1 LLHNARI
8 RKPGEKHDMT
18 IHRRALLGALAAS
31 PLAAPA
37 AAQAPRPLRVIVP
50 FGVGGLTDV
59 VARILADSMSPT
71 LGRPMVIENMGGAGS
86 TIGAAAA
93 ARAAPDGNTIMVGS
107 VGHTAMKA
115 LYANFPFDPIE
126 SYAPVALTTRQPFV
140 VVVHPS
146 VPATDVPSFLAWL
159 RSRNGEANF
168 GTAGIGATSHLSAE
182 LLRKITGVGFTVVPY
197 RTTPQGVSDLT
208 AGRVDFM
215 IDSQTLLA
223 PLMADNRVRGLAVTT
238 AQRSSMLPA
247 LPSLAEAGV
256 AGYDSSAWN
265 GIYAPAGTPDA
276 AIRPIAAAAA
286 AAVRDPAT
294 KERLARAGVDVFDD
308 TSPEA
313 LAAHLRVEVAKWS
326 ELVRSLNLR
335 GV

>member
-1 LLHNARI
+1 
-8 RKPGEKHDMT
+8 MT
-18 IHRRALLGALAAS
+18 LHRRTVLGALAAA
-31 PLAAPA
+31 PLAMPA
-37 AAQAPRPLRVIVP
+37 YAQAPRPLRVVVP

-59 VARILADSMSPT
+59 VARILIEFMSPA
-71 LGRPMVIENMGGAGS
+71 LGRPMVVENQGGAGS
-86 TIGAAAA
+86 TIGAATV

-107 VGHTAMKA
+107 VGHAAMKA
-115 LYANFPFDPIE
+115 LYANFPFDPID
-126 SYAPVALTTRQPFV
+126 SFAPVALVTNQPFA

-146 VPATDVPSFLAWL
+146 VPATNVPTFLAWL

-182 LLRKITGVGFTVVPY
+182 LLRKLAGVSFTVVPY

-223 PLMADNRVRGLAVTT
+223 PLMADNRVRGLAVTS
-238 AQRSSMLPA
+238 ARRSSMLPD
-247 LPSLAEAGV
+247 LPTLAEAGV
-256 AGYDSSAWN
+256 PGYDSSAWN

-294 KERLARAGVDVFDD
+294 RERLTRAGVDVFED

-313 LAAHLRVEVAKWS
+313 LARHLRVEVEKWGT
-326 ELVRSLNLR
+326 LVRELGIR
-335 GV
+335 GG

>member
-1 LLHNARI
+1 
-8 RKPGEKHDMT
+8 MT
-18 IHRRALLGALAAS
+18 IHRRTLLLALAM
-31 PLAAPA
+31 PLPA
-37 AAQAPRPLRVIVP
+37 LAQARPLRVIVP

-59 VARILADSMSPT
+59 VARILAEFMGPA
-71 LGRPMVIENMGGAGS
+71 LGRPMVIENQGGAGS
-86 TIGAAAA
+86 TIGAATV
-93 ARAAPDGNTIMVGS
+93 ARAAPDGNTLMVGS
-107 VGHTAMKA
+107 VGHAAMKA

-126 SYAPVALTTRQPFV
+126 SFAPVALTTRQPFV

-146 VPATDVPSFLAWL
+146 VPATDVPGFLAWL

-182 LLRKITGVGFTVVPY
+182 LLRRMTGAGFTVVPY
-197 RTTPQGVSDLT
+197 RTTPQGVADLT

-238 AQRSSMLPA
+238 AQRSAMLPA
-247 LPSLAEAGV
+247 LPTLHEAGV

-265 GIYAPAGTPDA
+265 GLYAPANTPEA
-276 AIRPIAAAAA
+276 LLRPISAAAA

-294 KERLARAGVDVFDD
+294 RQRLAGAGVDIFDD
-308 TSPEA
+308 PSPEA
-313 LAAHLRVEVAKWS
+313 LVRHLRVEVEKWGS
-326 ELVRSLNLR
+326 LVRALGLR
-335 GV
+335 GG

>member
-1 LLHNARI
+1 
-8 RKPGEKHDMT
+8 MT
-18 IHRRALLGALAAS
+18 IRRRALLLALAIPS
-31 PLAAPA
+31 PAL
-37 AAQAPRPLRVIVP
+37 AQARPLRVIVP

-59 VARILADSMSPT
+59 VARILADSMGPA
-71 LGRPMVIENMGGAGS
+71 LGRPMVIENQGGAGS
-86 TIGAAAA
+86 TIGAANA

-107 VGHTAMKA
+107 VGHAAMKA

-126 SYAPVALTTRQPFV
+126 SFAPVALTTRQPFA

-146 VPATDVPSFLAWL
+146 VPATDVPGFLAWL

-182 LLRKITGVGFTVVPY
+182 LLRRMTGAGFTVVPY
-197 RTTPQGVSDLT
+197 RTTPQGVADLT
-208 AGRVDFM
+208 AGRVEFM

-247 LPSLAEAGV
+247 LPTLHEAGV
-256 AGYDSSAWN
+256 TGYDSSAWN
-265 GIYAPAGTPDA
+265 GIYAPANTPEA
-276 AIRPIAAAAA
+276 LLRPISEAAA
-286 AAVRDPAT
+286 AAVREPAT
-294 KERLARAGVDVFDD
+294 RQRLAAAGVDVFED
-308 TSPEA
+308 TSPAA

-326 ELVRSLNLR
+326 GLVRDLGLR
-335 GV
+335 GG

>member
-1 LLHNARI
+1 
-8 RKPGEKHDMT
+8 MSVT
-18 IHRRALLGALAAS
+18 RRTSLLAALTLPA

-37 AAQAPRPLRVIVP
+37 LAQPAPRPLRVIVP

-59 VARILADSMSPT
+59 VARILGDFMSPA
-71 LGRPMVIENMGGAGS
+71 LGRPFLVENQGGAGS

-107 VGHTAMKA
+107 VGHAAMRA
-115 LYANFPFDPIE
+115 LYASFPFDPIE
-126 SYAPVALTTRQPFV
+126 SFAPVALVTRQPFV
-140 VVVHPS
+140 LVVHPS
-146 VPATDVPSFLAWL
+146 VPATDVPGFLAWL
-159 RSRNGEANF
+159 RARNGEANF

-182 LLRKITGVGFTVVPY
+182 LLRKLTGAAFTVVPY

-238 AQRSSMLPA
+238 AARSTLLPG
-247 LPSLAEAGV
+247 LPTLAEAGV
-256 AGYDSSAWN
+256 PGYESSAWQ
-265 GIYAPAGTPDA
+265 GIYAPAATPGT
-276 AIRPIAAAAA
+276 AIRPIAEAAA

-294 KERLARAGVDVFDD
+294 RGRLAAAGVDVFEDN
-308 TSPEA
+308 SPEA
-313 LAAHLRVEVAKWS
+313 LARHLRVEVEKWGA
-326 ELVRSLNLR
+326 LVRELGLR
-335 GV
+335 GG

>member
-1 LLHNARI
+1 
-8 RKPGEKHDMT
+8 MT
-18 IHRRALLGALAAS
+18 LHRRIVLGALAAA
-31 PLAAPA
+31 PLAMPA
-37 AAQAPRPLRVIVP
+37 LAQAPRPLRVIVP

-59 VARILADSMSPT
+59 VARILIEFMSPA
-71 LGRPMVIENMGGAGS
+71 LGRPMVVENQGGAGS
-86 TIGAAAA
+86 TIGAATV

-107 VGHTAMKA
+107 VGHAAMRA
-115 LYANFPFDPIE
+115 LYANFPFDPID
-126 SYAPVALTTRQPFV
+126 SFAPVALVTRQPFV

-182 LLRKITGVGFTVVPY
+182 LLRKLAGVGFTVVPY

-208 AGRVDFM
+208 AGRVEFM
-215 IDSQTLLA
+215 IDSQTLLG
-223 PLMADNRVRGLAVTT
+223 PLMADNRVRGLAVTS
-238 AQRSSMLPA
+238 AQRSTMLPN
-247 LPSLAEAGV
+247 LPTLAEAGV
-256 AGYDSSAWN
+256 PGYDSSAWN

-294 KERLARAGVDVFDD
+294 RERLVRAGLDIFED

-313 LAAHLRVEVAKWS
+313 LARHLRVEVEKWGS
-326 ELVRSLNLR
+326 LVRDLGLR
-335 GV
+335 GG

>member
-1 LLHNARI
+1 MLV
-8 RKPGEKHDMT
+8 
-18 IHRRALLGALAAS
+18 HRRALLAFAAS
-31 PLAAPA
+31 PLALPA
-37 AAQAPRPLRVIVP
+37 LAQAPRPLRVVVP

-59 VARILADSMSPT
+59 VARILAEFMSPA
-71 LGRPMVIENMGGAGS
+71 LGRPMVVENQGGAGS
-86 TIGAAAA
+86 TIGAATA
-93 ARAAPDGNTIMVGS
+93 ARAAPDGNTIMVAS
-107 VGHTAMKA
+107 VGHAAMKA

-126 SYAPVALTTRQPFV
+126 SYAPVALVTRQPFV
-140 VVVHPS
+140 VAVHPG

-159 RSRNGEANF
+159 RSRNGEANL

-182 LLRKITGVGFTVVPY
+182 LLRKLANVSFTVVPY

-215 IDSQTLLA
+215 VDSQTLLA

-238 AQRSSMLPA
+238 AQRSTMLPH
-247 LPSLAEAGV
+247 LPTLAEAGV
-256 AGYDSSAWN
+256 PGYESSAWN

-294 KERLARAGVDVFDD
+294 LARLSAAGVDVFEDN
-308 TSPEA
+308 SPEA
-313 LAAHLRVEVAKWS
+313 LAAHLRAEVAKWGD
-326 ELVRSLNLR
+326 LVRSL
-335 GV
+335 GIAGG

>member
-1 LLHNARI
+1 
-8 RKPGEKHDMT
+8 M
-18 IHRRALLGALAAS
+18 
-31 PLAAPA
+31 
-37 AAQAPRPLRVIVP
+37 
-50 FGVGGLTDV
+50 V
-59 VARILADSMSPT
+59 V
-71 LGRPMVIENMGGAGS
+71 ENLGGAGS

-126 SYAPVALTTRQPFV
+126 SFAPVALTTRQPFV

-182 LLRKITGVGFTVVPY
+182 LLRKMTGVGFTVVPY

-208 AGRVDFM
+208 AGRVEFM
-215 IDSQTLLA
+215 IDSQTLLG
-223 PLMADNRVRGLAVTT
+223 PLMADNRVRGLAVTS
-238 AQRSSMLPA
+238 AQRSTMLPQ
-247 LPSLAEAGV
+247 LPTLSEAGV
-256 AGYDSSAWN
+256 PGYDSAAWN

-276 AIRPIAAAAA
+276 AIRPIAAAAT

-294 KERLARAGVDVFDD
+294 RERLARAGVDVFEDS
-308 TSPEA
+308 SPEA

-326 ELVRSLNLR
+326 DLVRSLNIR